1 MLKLGN
7 MPQEQRASHA
17 LNRLAF
23 GPRPGDLERVNQI
36 GVERYLREQLDPES
50 IPVPP
55 DLARRVD
62 ALTTLHMT
70 PVELFVTFQ
79 LPVQQAKGDTDAQKE
94 ARQRSRVILQEAVE
108 GRLMRAIYGPR
119 QLQEVMTA
127 FWFNHFNVFAGKGLC
142 HLWIGAYEQEAI
154 RPHTMGRFR
163 TLLGAT
169 AKHPA
174 MLFYLDNW
182 QNSAPNSGAKRAKFE
197 GINENYA
204 REVMELH
211 ALGVNGGYTQADV
224 TALAHILTGWGLQKR
239 GQAGMRMGAPEMDA
253 PGMRRMGGWRPW
265 RAGRRAPLS
274 GAAGDQYGFYFDPAR
289 HDFSDQVFLGRTYS
303 ASAGIASGE
312 QALDV
317 LARAPATAR
326 HLSYQLAQY
335 FVADNPPPT
344 LVARMAERFERTEG
358 DLRATLETLF
368 FSAEFWDQ
376 RYFGAKFKTPYDY
389 VISAVRVTGAP
400 AITNYR
406 PLFGTMTLLGM
417 APYAHETPDGYANT
431 REAWLNPDA
440 MMTRLSFA
448 TALGQ
453 GHLPLLAPPFKA
465 GGGGAPFRVKFKN
478 GGGPGAKMLD
488 KTLEL
493 SPSGDGAR
501 PGNGQQGKGQ
511 QGKGQMDPPQPAQ
524 LTASLGGDLSAN
536 TREAIEAAPAQLRSA
551 LILGSPEFMVR

>member
-1 MLKLGN
+1 MLTVGN
-7 MPQEQRASHA
+7 MPQEKRALHA

-36 GVERYLREQLDPES
+36 GVERYLREQLDPQS

-55 DLARRVD
+55 DLTRRVD
-62 ALTTLHMT
+62 ALATLWMT
-70 PVELFVTFQ
+70 PVELFETFQ
-79 LPVQQAKGDTDAQKE
+79 LPVQRAKGDKDAQKE
-94 ARQRSRVILQEAVE
+94 ARRRSRVILQEAVE

-142 HLWIGAYEQEAI
+142 HLWVGAYEQEAI

-163 TLLGAT
+163 ALLGAT

-182 QNSAPNSGAKRAKFE
+182 QNSAPNSAARRGKFE

-211 ALGVNGGYTQADV
+211 TLGVNGGYTQGDV
-224 TALAHILTGWGLQKR
+224 TSLAHILTGWGLQRR
-239 GQAGMRMGAPEMDA
+239 GQAGMRMGATGMGA
-253 PGMRRMGGWRPW
+253 PGMERKGGWRPW
-265 RAGRRAPLS
+265 RPGRRAPLP
-274 GAAGDQYGFYFDPAR
+274 GAVGDQYGFYFDPRR
-289 HDFSDQVFLGRTYS
+289 HDFSDQVFLGRSYGGG
-303 ASAGIASGE
+303 AGIAAGE
-312 QALDV
+312 AALDV

-335 FVADNPPPT
+335 FVADNPPSG
-344 LVARMAERFERTEG
+344 LVGRMAERFEQSQG
-358 DLRATLETLF
+358 NIRATLETLF
-368 FSAEFWDQ
+368 FSPEFWDD

-389 VISAVRVTGAP
+389 VISAVRVTGTAE
-400 AITNYR
+400 ITNYR

-417 APYAHETPDGYANT
+417 APYAHETPDGYADT
-431 REAWLNPDA
+431 REAWLNPEA

-448 TALGQ
+448 TALG
-453 GHLPLLAPPFKA
+453 GAHLPLLAPPFETA
-465 GGGGAPFRVKFKN
+465 GGSGGARFRVKFKN
-478 GGGPGAKMLD
+478 GGGAGA

-493 SPSGDGAR
+493 SPPGDGAQ
-501 PGNGQQGKGQ
+501 PGKRGP
-511 QGKGQMDPPQPAQ
+511 GKGQMDPPQPAQ
-524 LTASLGGDLSAN
+524 LDASLGANLSVN
-536 TREAIEAAPAQLRSA
+536 TREAIEAAPVQLRSA
-551 LILGSPEFMVR
+551 LILGSPEFMMR

>member
-1 MLKLGN
+1 MLEVGN
-7 MPQEQRASHA
+7 MPQEKRALHA

-36 GVERYLREQLDPES
+36 GVERYIRQQLDPQS

-55 DLARRVD
+55 DLVRRVG
-62 ALTTLHMT
+62 ALRTLQMT
-70 PVELFVTFQ
+70 PVELFETFQ
-79 LPVQQAKGDTDAQKE
+79 LPVQQAKGDKDAQKE
-94 ARQRSRVILQEAVE
+94 ARQRSQVILQEAVE

-142 HLWIGAYEQEAI
+142 HLWTGAYEQEAI

-163 TLLGAT
+163 VLLGAT

-182 QNSAPNSGAKRAKFE
+182 QNSVPNSAGRRGKFE

-211 ALGVNGGYTQADV
+211 TLGVNGGYTQADV

-239 GQAGMRMGAPEMDA
+239 GPAGMRMGATGMGVPELSA
-253 PGMRRMGGWRPW
+253 PGLRTMARNMGGWRLRPP
-265 RAGRRAPLS
+265 GRRAPLP
-274 GAAGDQYGFYFDPAR
+274 GAAGDQYGFYFDPSR
-289 HDFSDQVFLGRTYS
+289 HDFSDQLFLGRSYS
-303 ASAGIASGE
+303 GGAGIATGE

-317 LARAPATAR
+317 LARAPATTR

-335 FVADNPPPT
+335 FVADNPPSE
-344 LVARMAERFERTEG
+344 LVARMAGRFEQSQG
-358 DLRATLETLF
+358 DIRATLETLF
-368 FSAEFWDQ
+368 FSPEFWDE
-376 RYFGAKFKTPYDY
+376 RYFGAKFKAPYDY

-400 AITNYR
+400 DITNYR

-440 MMTRLSFA
+440 IMTRLSFA

-453 GHLPLLAPPFKA
+453 GHLPLLAPPFEA
-465 GGGGAPFRVKFKN
+465 GGGGAPFRVKFK
-478 GGGPGAKMLD
+478 GGGGGGATMR
-488 KTLEL
+488 EL
-493 SPSGDGAR
+493 SSQR
-501 PGNGQQGKGQ
+501 NKSS
-511 QGKGQMDPPQPAQ
+511 QMNPPEAAQ
-524 LTASLGGDLSAN
+524 LDASLGGNLSAN
-536 TREAIEAAPAQLRSA
+536 TREAVEAAPAQLRSA
-551 LILGSPEFMVR
+551 LILGSPEFMVH

>member
-1 MLKLGN
+1 MLRVGN
-7 MPQEQRASHA
+7 MPQEKRALHA

-36 GVERYLREQLDPES
+36 GIERYLREQLDPQS

-55 DLARRVD
+55 ELTQRVS
-62 ALTTLHMT
+62 ALRTLQMT

-79 LPVQQAKGDTDAQKE
+79 LPVQQAKGDTDTQKA
-94 ARQRSRVILQEAVE
+94 ARQRSQVILQEAVE

-154 RPHTMGRFR
+154 RPHTMGHFR

-182 QNSAPNSGAKRAKFE
+182 QNSAPNSGPRRAKFE

-211 ALGVNGGYTQADV
+211 TLGVSGGYTQADV

-239 GQAGMRMGAPEMDA
+239 GQAGMGMGAPGMGNPGMHA
-253 PGMRRMGGWRPW
+253 PGGMRGMGGWGPWWRRP
-265 RAGRRAPLS
+265 ARRAPLP
-274 GAAGDQYGFYFDPAR
+274 GAQGDQYGFYFDPSR
-289 HDFSDQVFLGRTYS
+289 HDFSDQVVLGRSYS
-303 ASAGIASGE
+303 GSAGIAAGE

-335 FVADNPPPT
+335 FVADNPPQT
-344 LVARMAERFERTEG
+344 LVARMADRFEQSQG
-358 DLRATLETLF
+358 DIRATLETLF
-368 FSAEFWDQ
+368 FSPEFWDE
-376 RYFGAKFKTPYDY
+376 RYYGAKFKTPYDY

-400 AITNYR
+400 EVTNYR

-453 GHLPLLAPPFKA
+453 GHLPLLAPPFEA
-465 GGGGAPFRVKFKN
+465 GGGGGPGFRVKFKN
-478 GGGPGAKMLD
+478 GGGPGAKMY
-488 KTLEL
+488 EL
-493 SPSGDGAR
+493 N
-501 PGNGQQGKGQ
+501 PGNASAGSKNP
-511 QGKGQMDPPQPAQ
+511 QMDPPEPAQ
-524 LTASLGGDLSAN
+524 LVASLGGNLSAN
-536 TREAIEAAPAQLRSA
+536 TREAIEAAPVQLRSA
-551 LILGSPEFMVR
+551 LVLGSPEFMVR

>member
-1 MLKLGN
+1 MLQVGS
-7 MPQEQRASHA
+7 MPQEKRALHA

-23 GPRPGDLERVNQI
+23 GPRPGDLDRVNQI
-36 GVERYLREQLDPES
+36 GVERYIREQLDPES

-79 LPVQQAKGDTDAQKE
+79 LPVQQAKGDKDAQKK
-94 ARQRSRVILQEAVE
+94 ARQGSRVILQEAVE
-108 GRLMRAIYGPR
+108 GRLMRAVYGPR

-142 HLWIGAYEQEAI
+142 RLWVGAYEQEAI
-154 RPHTMGRFR
+154 RPHTLGRFR

-169 AKHPA
+169 ARHPA

-182 QNSAPNSGAKRAKFE
+182 QNSAPNSAARRGKFQ

-211 ALGVNGGYTQADV
+211 TLGVNGGYTQADV
-224 TALAHILTGWGLQKR
+224 TSLAHILTGWGLQRR
-239 GQAGMRMGAPEMDA
+239 GQAGMRMGATGMGAPGTNVPGMSV

-265 RAGRRAPLS
+265 RPGRRAPLP
-274 GAAGDQYGFYFDPAR
+274 GATGDQYGFYFDPSR
-289 HDFSDQVFLGRTYS
+289 HDFSDQVFLGRSYGG
-303 ASAGIASGE
+303 SAGIAAGE

-326 HLSYQLAQY
+326 RLSYQLAQY

-368 FSAEFWDQ
+368 FSAEFWDD

-400 AITNYR
+400 EITNYR

-417 APYAHETPDGYANT
+417 APYAHETPDGYADT
-431 REAWLNPDA
+431 REAWLNPDG

-453 GHLPLLAPPFKA
+453 GRLPLLTPPFEA
-465 GGGGAPFRVKFKN
+465 GSGGAPFRVKFKN
-478 GGGPGAKMLD
+478 AGGAGAKML
-488 KTLEL
+488 EL
-493 SPSGDGAR
+493 SPPDSFSR
-501 PGNGQQGKGQ
+501 RNKGS
-511 QGKGQMDPPQPAQ
+511 QMDPPEPAQ
-524 LTASLGGDLSAN
+524 LAAALGGNLSAN
-536 TREAIEAAPAQLRSA
+536 TREAIEAAPVQLRSA

>member
-1 MLKLGN
+1 MFRVGN
-7 MPQEQRASHA
+7 MPQEKRALHA

-36 GVERYLREQLDPES
+36 GVERYLREQLNPQS

-55 DLARRVD
+55 ELTQRIG
-62 ALTTLHMT
+62 ALKTLQMT
-70 PVELFVTFQ
+70 PVELFITFQ
-79 LPVQQAKGDTDAQKE
+79 LPVQQAKGDSDAQKA
-94 ARQRSRVILQEAVE
+94 ARQRSQVILQEAVE
-108 GRLMRAIYGPR
+108 GRLIRAIYGPR

-163 TLLGAT
+163 ALLGAT

-182 QNSAPNSGAKRAKFE
+182 QNSAPSSGARRAKFQ

-211 ALGVNGGYTQADV
+211 TLGVNGGYTQADV

-239 GQAGMRMGAPEMDA
+239 GQAGTGMGAPGIGSPGLRSSGGSGN

-265 RAGRRAPLS
+265 WRRPARRAPLP
-274 GAAGDQYGFYFDPAR
+274 GAQGDEYGFYFDPSR
-289 HDFSDQVFLGRTYS
+289 HDFSDQVVLGRSYS
-303 ASAGIASGE
+303 GSAGIAAGE

-335 FVADNPPPT
+335 FVADDPPQS
-344 LVARMAERFERTEG
+344 LVGRMAERFERSQG
-358 DLRATLETLF
+358 DIRATLETLF
-368 FSAEFWDQ
+368 FSPEFWDE

-389 VISAVRVTGAP
+389 VISAVRLTGTP
-400 AITNYR
+400 EITNYR
-406 PLFGTMTLLGM
+406 PLFGMMTLLGM
-417 APYAHETPDGYANT
+417 APYGHETPDGYANT

-453 GHLPLLAPPFKA
+453 GHLPLLAPPFEA
-465 GGGGAPFRVKFKN
+465 DGGGPGFRVKFKN
-478 GGGPGAKMLD
+478 DGGPGAKMY
-488 KTLEL
+488 EL
-493 SPSGDGAR
+493 SPPDGSSGNKS
-501 PGNGQQGKGQ
+501 P
-511 QGKGQMDPPQPAQ
+511 QMSPPEPTQ
-524 LTASLGGDLSAN
+524 LVASLDGNLSSN
-536 TREAIEAAPAQLRSA
+536 TREAIEAGPAQLRSA
-551 LILGSPEFMVR
+551 LVLGSPEFMVR

>member
-1 MLKLGN
+1 MLQVGN
-7 MPQEQRASHA
+7 MPQEKRALHA
-17 LNRLAF
+17 LNRVAF

-36 GVERYLREQLDPES
+36 GVERYMREQLDPQS

-55 DLARRVD
+55 DLVRRVG
-62 ALTTLHMT
+62 ALATLHMT
-70 PVELFVTFQ
+70 PVELFETFQ
-79 LPVQQAKGDTDAQKE
+79 LPVQQAKGDKDAQKD
-94 ARQRSRVILQEAVE
+94 ARQRSQLILQEAVE
-108 GRLMRAIYGPR
+108 GRLMRAIYGTR

-142 HLWIGAYEQEAI
+142 HLWAGAYEQEAI

-182 QNSAPNSGAKRAKFE
+182 QNSAPNNAARRGNFE

-211 ALGVNGGYTQADV
+211 TLGVNGGYTQADV
-224 TALAHILTGWGLQKR
+224 TALAHILTGWGLRKR
-239 GQAGMRMGAPEMDA
+239 GPAGMRMGPMGTGAPEMRT
-253 PGMRRMGGWRPW
+253 PGMIGSGGWRP
-265 RAGRRAPLS
+265 RRPGRRALLP
-274 GAAGDQYGFYFDPAR
+274 GIEGDQYGFYFDPSR
-289 HDFSDQVFLGRTYS
+289 HDFSDQVFLGRSYS
-303 ASAGIASGE
+303 GGAGLTAGE

-317 LARAPATAR
+317 LARAPATGR

-335 FVADNPPPT
+335 FVTDNPPSG
-344 LVARMAERFERTEG
+344 LVARMAARFEQSQG
-358 DLRATLETLF
+358 DIRATLETLF
-368 FSAEFWDQ
+368 FSPEFWDQ

-389 VISAVRVTGAP
+389 VISAVRVTGVP
-400 AITNYR
+400 DISNYR

-417 APYAHETPDGYANT
+417 APYAHETPDGYANV

-453 GHLPLLAPPFKA
+453 GHLPLLAPPFEA
-465 GGGGAPFRVKFKN
+465 GGGAPFRVKFKD
-478 GGGPGAKMLD
+478 GGGGAMMRA
-488 KTLEL
+488 L
-493 SPSGDGAR
+493 SP
-501 PGNGQQGKGQ
+501 PGNSSQRAKGF
-511 QGKGQMDPPQPAQ
+511 QMIPPEPDQ
-524 LTASLGGDLSAN
+524 LEASLGSNLSTN
-536 TREAIEAAPAQLRSA
+536 TRAAIEAAPAQLRSA

>member
-1 MLKLGN
+1 MFKVGN
-7 MPQEQRASHA
+7 MPQEKRALHA

-36 GVERYLREQLDPES
+36 GVERYLREQLDPQS

-55 DLARRVD
+55 DLTRRVG
-62 ALTTLHMT
+62 ALATLQMT
-70 PVELFVTFQ
+70 PVELFETFQ
-79 LPVQQAKGDTDAQKE
+79 LPVQQAKGDKDAQKE
-94 ARQRSRVILQEAVE
+94 ARQRSQVILQEAVE

-154 RPHTMGRFR
+154 RPHTMGSFR

-182 QNSAPNSGAKRAKFE
+182 QNSAPNSAAKRGKFE

-211 ALGVNGGYTQADV
+211 TLGVNGGYTQADV

-239 GQAGMRMGAPEMDA
+239 GQAAMRMGAAGMGAAGTTVSGLSVPW
-253 PGMRRMGGWRPW
+253 MRRMGGWRPW
-265 RAGRRAPLS
+265 RPGRRAPLP
-274 GAAGDQYGFYFDPAR
+274 GAVGDQYGFYFDPSR
-289 HDFSDQVFLGRTYS
+289 HDFSDQVFLGRSYGGG
-303 ASAGIASGE
+303 AGITAGE
-312 QALDV
+312 HALDV
-317 LARAPATAR
+317 LARNRATAR
-326 HLSYQLAQY
+326 HLSYQLAQH
-335 FVADNPPPT
+335 FVADNPPSG
-344 LVARMAERFERTEG
+344 LVDRMAARFERSDG
-358 DLRATLETLF
+358 DIRATLETLF
-368 FSAEFWDQ
+368 FSPEFWDQ

-389 VISAVRVTGAP
+389 VISAVRVTGVP
-400 AITNYR
+400 EITNYR

-417 APYAHETPDGYANT
+417 APYGHETPDGYANT
-431 REAWLNPDA
+431 RGAWLNPDA

-453 GHLPLLAPPFKA
+453 GHLALLAPPFEA
-465 GGGGAPFRVKFKN
+465 GAGGGAPFRVKFKN
-478 GGGPGAKMLD
+478 GGGPDAKML
-488 KTLEL
+488 EL
-493 SPSGDGAR
+493 TPPDIGAQRNRSP
-501 PGNGQQGKGQ
+501 
-511 QGKGQMDPPQPAQ
+511 QMDPPEAAQ
-524 LTASLGGDLSAN
+524 LTASLGGDLSPN

-551 LILGSPEFMVR
+551 LILGSPEFMLR

>member
-1 MLKLGN
+1 MLQVGN
-7 MPQEQRASHA
+7 MPQEKRALHA
-17 LNRLAF
+17 LNRMAF

-36 GVERYLREQLDPES
+36 GVERYIREQLNPQS

-55 DLARRVD
+55 DLMRRVG
-62 ALTTLHMT
+62 ALGTLHMT
-70 PVELFVTFQ
+70 PAELFETFQ
-79 LPVQQAKGDTDAQKE
+79 VPVQQAKGDKDAQKE
-94 ARQRSRVILQEAVE
+94 ARLRSEVILQEAVE

-142 HLWIGAYEQEAI
+142 HLWAGAYEQEAI

-182 QNSAPNSGAKRAKFE
+182 QNSAPNSAARRGKFE

-211 ALGVNGGYTQADV
+211 TLGVNGGYTQADV

-239 GQAGMRMGAPEMDA
+239 RPGQ
-253 PGMRRMGGWRPW
+253 
-265 RAGRRAPLS
+265 RAPLP
-274 GAAGDQYGFYFDPAR
+274 GIEDEQYSFYFDPSR
-289 HDFSDQVFLGRTYS
+289 HDFSSQVFLGRSYS
-303 ASAGIASGE
+303 GGAGLTAGE

-317 LARAPATAR
+317 LARAPASAR

-335 FVADNPPPT
+335 FVTDNPPSG
-344 LVARMAERFERTEG
+344 LAGRMAERFEQSQG
-358 DLRATLETLF
+358 DIRATLETLF
-368 FSAEFWDQ
+368 FSPEFWDQ

-389 VISAVRVTGAP
+389 VISAVRLTGVP
-400 AITNYR
+400 DITNYR

-453 GHLPLLAPPFKA
+453 GHLPLLAPPFEA
-465 GGGGAPFRVKFKN
+465 GGGGAPFRVKFK
-478 GGGPGAKMLD
+478 KWRRRLD
-488 KTLEL
+488 
-493 SPSGDGAR
+493 DAR
-501 PGNGQQGKGQ
+501 FEPR
-511 QGKGQMDPPQPAQ
+511 
-524 LTASLGGDLSAN
+524 LSAEQ
-536 TREAIEAAPAQLRSA
+536 RR
-551 LILGSPEFMVR
+551 RD